1 MNSVIKE
8 STEWNAWRA
17 ELEVAQVRTT
27 EKMKG
32 SYACPELT
40 VASVRIGAD
49 DHKQHPSLRGRIRRY
64 QNGREESVNEKTRG

>member
-8 STEWNAWRA
+8 PTEWNAWRA

-27 EKMKG
+27 EK
-32 SYACPELT
+32 T

-49 DHKQHPSLRGRIRRY
+49 DHQKHPSLRGKVRRY
-64 QNGREESVNEKTRG
+64 QDGREESVNEKTRG

>member
-8 STEWNAWRA
+8 PTEWDAWRA
-17 ELEVAQVRTT
+17 DLEIAQVRTT

-49 DHKQHPSLRGRIRRY
+49 DHQKFPSLRGKVRRY
-64 QNGREESVNEKTRG
+64 QDGTEERV